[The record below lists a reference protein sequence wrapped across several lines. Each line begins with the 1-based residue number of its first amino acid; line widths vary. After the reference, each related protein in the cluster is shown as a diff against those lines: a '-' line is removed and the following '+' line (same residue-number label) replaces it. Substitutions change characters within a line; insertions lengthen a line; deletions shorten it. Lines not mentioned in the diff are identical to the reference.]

1 MLHNLIAY
9 VGLTHLGLVSAAAA
23 LEKGFNVLCFDPDEG
38 LINNLKA
45 AKYPINEPGFK
56 ETIIKNKDRI
66 FFTSHLE
73 DLIKAD
79 LVYVAPDIPTNNM
92 GVSNLDG
99 IRKLISLISPY
110 ISKTSCLIILS
121 QVPPGFTR
129 SLQEIGKPT
138 QLDFEKVYY
147 QVETLVFGIALQR
160 ALYPERFIIGTQH
173 PNKPLDSKFESFL
186 KSFDCP
192 FLIMDYE
199 SAEFCKICINAFLAA
214 TVSTTNTLEEICQKI
229 GAKWSDIIPALRL
242 DKRIGEYA
250 YLKPGLGLAGGNI
263 ERDLKTI
270 TSLSQEHGTHGK
282 VVDSFIKNS
291 QHRRNWP
298 LNVFYNYILPQF
310 SAHDIRIAIL
320 GLAYKE
326 NTHSTK
332 NSAALKLISQLQGF
346 NIQAYDPFVKN
357 IPLESGS
364 IQLKSNALEAIK
376 GADVL
381 FIMTPW
387 PEFKEQKPETFLTL
401 MRKRFIIDPYS
412 LLEVN
417 SDLAIAQELTYYS
430 LC

>member
-1 MLHNLIAY
+1 MSPNLVAY

-23 LEKGFNVLCFDPDEG
+23 LEKGFKVLCFDPDEG
-38 LINNLKA
+38 LVNSIKA
-45 AKYPINEPGFK
+45 SKYPINEPGF
-56 ETIIKNKDRI
+56 EEIIIKNKDRI
-66 FFTSHLE
+66 CFTSRLE
-73 DLIKAD
+73 DLTKAD
-79 LVYVAPDIPTNNM
+79 LVYIAPDIPTNNM
-92 GVSNLDG
+92 GVSDLGG
-99 IRKLISLISPY
+99 IRKLITLISPY

-129 SLQEIGKPT
+129 SLQEIGQSGWIDPNKI
-138 QLDFEKVYY
+138 YY

-160 ALYPERFIIGTQH
+160 ALYPERFIIGTQD
-173 PNKPLDSKFESFL
+173 PNKPLDLNFEYFL
-186 KSFDCP
+186 KAFKCP

-229 GAKWSDIIPALRL
+229 GAKWKDIVPALRL

-250 YLKPGLGLAGGNI
+250 YLAPGLGLAGGNI
-263 ERDLKTI
+263 ERDLRTI
-270 TSLSQEHGTHGK
+270 TSLSQGCGTHGK

-298 LNVFYNYILPQF
+298 LNVFYNQILPKI
-310 SAHDIRIAIL
+310 SHKDITIAIL

-346 NIQAYDPFVKN
+346 NIQVYDPIVKS
-357 IPLESGS
+357 IPFESNT
-364 IQLKSNALEAIK
+364 IHFKSTALEGIK

-381 FIMTPW
+381 FLMTPW
-387 PEFKEQKPETFLTL
+387 PEFKNQNLEALLPL
-401 MRKRFIIDPYS
+401 MRKRFIVDPYN
-412 LLEVN
+412 LLGVN
-417 SDLAIAQELTYYS
+417 SDIAIDKELIYYS